1 MRALGL
7 LSLAAVFASCWG
19 GAVPPAP
26 SCAAWVSCVR
36 ALDARD
42 ALTPADLERFEADG
56 FCWNN
61 PELAKGCTTA
71 CERALERIRA
81 RDADAPRECA
91 P

>member
-7 LSLAAVFASCWG
+7 LTAAAVFASCWG
-19 GAVPPAP
+19 GAVPQAP
-26 SCAAWVSCVR
+26 VCAAWVSCVR

-42 ALTPADLERFEADG
+42 ARPRANLERFEVDG

-61 PELAKGCTTA
+61 GELAKGCTTG

-81 RDADAPRECA
+81 RDPDAPAECA